1 MLLMAA
7 DNGIY
12 NIGISLKFIVGI
24 NFSTGYKH
32 WILHVTQRQRTEM
45 SPKVKYRRW
54 RVLKR
59 QIQFDKVHGGRIYIL
74 LLQKCDHN
82 DWLQRIAL
90 IPPFSIHVPAVW
102 WMWSQTLT
110 KRPVAGLWMV
120 MV

>member
-1 MLLMAA
+1 MFGNYLEVLPEQKLFLE
-7 DNGIY
+7 NH
-12 NIGISLKFIVGI
+12 L
-24 NFSTGYKH
+24 
-32 WILHVTQRQRTEM
+32 TQRQRTET

-82 DWLQRIAL
+82 DQLQRIAL
-90 IPPFSIHVPAVW
+90 IPPFSIPAVW

-110 KRPVAGLWMV
+110 KRPVVGLWMGGGISEKIIF
-120 MV
+120 